1 MGFVR
6 KVTGIQGQIDAANRN
21 ADAQLAATSEA
32 AKNQASQLQ
41 ASAKAAADQ
50 QAMLAARSA
59 AEDKAGQSAATPL
72 QTADV
77 QLDENSPDSVTA
89 TRAKR
94 RASFGRNYS
103 GGVSI

>member
-1 MGFVR
+1 MQV
-6 KVTGIQGQIDAANRN
+6 
-21 ADAQLAATSEA
+21 AATEQA
-32 AKNQASQLQ
+32 AKDQANALQ

-50 QAMLAARSA
+50 QAMLANRNA
-59 AEDKAGQSAATPL
+59 AEQKASDAASVPL

-89 TRAKR
+89 TRSKR
-94 RASFGRNYS
+94 RAAFGRNYTG